1 MVIKTK
7 NPNDEFY
14 VKEEYLFEELTYRSN
29 FLEQMRLFV
38 DKQPIYYDEAK
49 MWWIWNFREY
59 KWEII
64 DEITLMNYVDKYT
77 KYPGVKHQIKSETL
91 EALKRIGRIEKPE
104 PIKPTWVQFK
114 NIIIDYETG
123 EEFEASPRYFATN
136 PIPWELGNSDETINM
151 DLIFKD
157 WVGEDKVQLLYE
169 IIAYCLIPDYP
180 IHRMFCLLGEGLNGK
195 SSFLNLLKKFIGHY
209 NCTSTELDTLLKSRF
224 EITKLHKKLVCIM
237 GETNFNVL
245 SQTSTL
251 KKLVG
256 GDLVGFEYKNKN
268 PFDEVNYAKI
278 LIATNNLPA
287 TTDKTSGFYRR
298 WCIIDF
304 PNKFSEKV
312 DILKSIPD
320 IEFNNLAR
328 KSIMVLRDIMEKREF
343 HKEGTIEERERRYED
358 KSNPLE
364 KFWKDN
370 IEEDFDGFIFKF
382 DFKKKL
388 DDFCAEHRYRKLSD
402 NVIIKFM
409 KGKVIDSERK
419 YTEWFTDEGEKK
431 RYWAWVGINF
441 KDKGHVGQRG

>member
-151 DLIFKD
+151 DLIF
-157 WVGEDKVQLLYE
+157 
-169 IIAYCLIPDYP
+169 
-180 IHRMFCLLGEGLNGK
+180 
-195 SSFLNLLKKFIGHY
+195 
-209 NCTSTELDTLLKSRF
+209 
-224 EITKLHKKLVCIM
+224 
-237 GETNFNVL
+237 
-245 SQTSTL
+245 
-251 KKLVG
+251 
-256 GDLVGFEYKNKN
+256 
-268 PFDEVNYAKI
+268 
-278 LIATNNLPA
+278 
-287 TTDKTSGFYRR
+287 
-298 WCIIDF
+298 
-304 PNKFSEKV
+304 
-312 DILKSIPD
+312 
-320 IEFNNLAR
+320 
-328 KSIMVLRDIMEKREF
+328 
-343 HKEGTIEERERRYED
+343 
-358 KSNPLE
+358 
-364 KFWKDN
+364 
-370 IEEDFDGFIFKF
+370 
-382 DFKKKL
+382 
-388 DDFCAEHRYRKLSD
+388 
-402 NVIIKFM
+402 
-409 KGKVIDSERK
+409 
-419 YTEWFTDEGEKK
+419 
-431 RYWAWVGINF
+431 
-441 KDKGHVGQRG
+441 